1 MLSMAVG
8 PIGVRGTKVEYR
20 DGTLIQEDGTG
31 LMFVV
36 MDGKL
41 SLIENSDIFDASNAT
56 TIATAKLEQL
66 RRENGPA
73 IRGDA
78 YLAIVDGSGY
88 LVNNG
93 QKRYLTSEAA
103 ISKYNFNRGKFTS
116 RSAADLPASTGADL
130 G

>member
-1 MLSMAVG
+1 M
-8 PIGVRGTKVEYR
+8 EYR

-31 LMFVV
+31 LMFIV

-41 SLIENSDIFDASNAT
+41 SVIENSEIFDASNAT

-66 RRENGPA
+66 RRERGPA
-73 IRGDA
+73 ICGDA
-78 YLAIVDGSGY
+78 YLAIVDGDGY

-93 QKRYLTSEAA
+93 ENRYLTGEAA
-103 ISKYNFNRGKFTS
+103 IRKYNFNRRKFS
-116 RSAADLPASTGADL
+116 ERSAADLPASAGTDL